1 MALEILA
8 ISENG
13 GISVEGNLT
22 AKVDR
27 YREQVKQFLRGQSD
41 AQRMDDVVTVPIFD
55 ESQDQYLLLCY
66 GWRGQERVYWVVLH
80 LEILGGKVWVQR
92 NQTEVD
98 VEAELMA
105 LGVDAEDLVRG
116 LVPPDYRVLA
126 GLNG

>member
-1 MALEILA
+1 M
-8 ISENG
+8 
-13 GISVEGNLT
+13 
-22 AKVDR
+22 
-27 YREQVKQFLRGQSD
+27 
-41 AQRMDDVVTVPIFD
+41 VVV
-55 ESQDQYLLLCY
+55 
-66 GWRGQERVYWVVLH
+66 H
-80 LEILGGKVWVQR
+80 LEDFGGKVWVQR